1 MCDELWVVLRY
12 SLNVPVVASIRGGHA
27 RGSRTARR
35 RAETARGMPLLPGP
49 MSKTNAPVPLR
60 EIVALCLD
68 DWGVHSDRDES
79 DSDDFCGWH
88 VGSRVVEKVY
98 TNAPAAAA
106 VRQRARK
113 VIDTPISTGAK
124 STNPTCEIQ

>member
-1 MCDELWVVLRY
+1 
-12 SLNVPVVASIRGGHA
+12 
-27 RGSRTARR
+27 
-35 RAETARGMPLLPGP
+35 MPLLPGP

-113 VIDTPISTGAK
+113 VIDTPISTAAK
-124 STNPTCEIQ
+124 STNPACEIQ

>member
-1 MCDELWVVLRY
+1 
-12 SLNVPVVASIRGGHA
+12 
-27 RGSRTARR
+27 
-35 RAETARGMPLLPGP
+35 MPLLPGP

-113 VIDTPISTGAK
+113 VIDTPISGAK
-124 STNPTCEIQ
+124 STNPACEIQ

>member
-1 MCDELWVVLRY
+1 M
-12 SLNVPVVASIRGGHA
+12 
-27 RGSRTARR
+27 
-35 RAETARGMPLLPGP
+35 LPGP

-60 EIVALCLD
+60 EVVALCLD

-88 VGSRVVEKVY
+88 VGSRVVEKDAH
-98 TNAPAAAA
+98 APAAAA

-113 VIDTPISTGAK
+113 VVDTPILPAAK
-124 STNPTCEIQ
+124 STNQSCAIQ